1 MRLRAILAL
10 IEDRQHPQLSVDIR
24 LNFGVQVEP
33 DTPVDE
39 SIYPMSLSDAK
50 ARNAKPKTKP
60 YKIADG
66 EGLFLFVMPSGSK
79 YWRLKYFFAGKE
91 KMLALGVYPE
101 ITLADARERR
111 AQARKALAA
120 GNNPGEA
127 KKEAKRVATLKS
139 ANAFEVV
146 AREWFEKRKHEW
158 ASSSADTMLARLE
171 QHILPKLGQR
181 PIADIT
187 APEVLAVL
195 RGVEEKGTL
204 ETARRVMQMC
214 GQIFSYAI
222 ATGRAERNPV
232 PDLRGALKTPV
243 AKHHSFLQAGDLP
256 LYLEKLESY
265 DGHPQTKLALR
276 LLLLT
281 FVRTN
286 ELRGAQWAEIDWDKA
301 EWRIP
306 AERMKM
312 KELHIVPL
320 SRQATATLRELQ
332 KLTGNGDYLFPNQH
346 NPSTFMSE
354 NTMLYALYRM
364 GYHSRA
370 TGHGFRSTASTIL
383 NEHGFRAD
391 VIERQLAHAERN
403 KVRAAYNHAQYL
415 PERRKMMQWWADY
428 LDRVRVKK
436 WSQ

>member
-1 MRLRAILAL
+1 
-10 IEDRQHPQLSVDIR
+10 
-24 LNFGVQVEP
+24 
-33 DTPVDE
+33 
-39 SIYPMSLSDAK
+39 MSLSDAK
-50 ARNAKPKTKP
+50 ARNAKPRTKP

-91 KMLALGVYPE
+91 KLLALGVYPE

-111 AQARKALAA
+111 SQARKVLAA
-120 GNNPGEA
+120 GNDPGEV
-127 KKEAKRVATLKS
+127 KKEAKRLATFNN
-139 ANAFEVV
+139 ANTFESI

-158 ASSSADTMLARLE
+158 ASSSAVSVLSRLE

-181 PIADIT
+181 PIANIT
-187 APEVLAVL
+187 APEVLDML
-195 RGVEEKGTL
+195 RLVEGKGTL
-204 ETARRVMQMC
+204 ETARRVMQVS
-214 GQIFSYAI
+214 GQVFMYAI

-232 PDLRGALKTPV
+232 PDLRGALKKPV
-243 AKHHSFLQAGDLP
+243 VKRHPSLNASDLP
-256 LYLEKLESY
+256 LYLKKLEAY
-265 DGHPQTKLALR
+265 DGSLQTKLALR

-281 FVRTN
+281 FVRTT
-286 ELRGAQWAEIDWDKA
+286 ELRGAQWTEIDWDKA

-312 KELHIVPL
+312 KEVHIVPL
-320 SRQATATLRELQ
+320 SRQAIAVLRELQ
-332 KLTGNGDYLFPNQH
+332 PFTGSQQYVFPNQH
-346 NPSTFMSE
+346 NPASFMSE

-383 NEHGFRAD
+383 NENEFRGD
-391 VIERQLAHAERN
+391 VIERQLAHNERN
-403 KVRAAYNHAQYL
+403 TIRAAYNHAQYL

-428 LDRVRVKK
+428 LDEVAAKK
-436 WSQ
+436 